1 MERKLNHEIKNLQSK
16 LNNGI
21 QQDKLNDKQIIELS
35 NEIDKLIN
43 HYYSLSMQVR
53 KFPINSKMK
62 TFYDASYK
70 ELIKITIRN
79 GKFPE
84 LEEWNKYAKENNL
97 LSTESM
103 KYITELEW
111 KYIRLKVNKE
121 INKRNKTE

>member
-70 ELIKITIRN
+70 ELIKITIKN

-121 INKRNKTE
+121 INKAE

>member
-70 ELIKITIRN
+70 ELIKITIKN

-111 KYIRLKVNKE
+111 KYIRQNKFV
-121 INKRNKTE
+121 KFL

>member
-43 HYYSLSMQVR
+43 HYYSLSMQLR

-70 ELIKITIRN
+70 ELIKITIKN

-121 INKRNKTE
+121 INKGNKTE

>member
-1 MERKLNHEIKNLQSK
+1 
-16 LNNGI
+16 
-21 QQDKLNDKQIIELS
+21 
-35 NEIDKLIN
+35 
-43 HYYSLSMQVR
+43 MQLR

-70 ELIKITIRN
+70 ELIKITIKN

-121 INKRNKTE
+121 INKGNKTE

>member
-21 QQDKLNDKQIIELS
+21 QQGKLNDKQIIQLS

-43 HYYSLSMQVR
+43 HYYSLSMQLR

-70 ELIKITIRN
+70 ELIKITIKN

-121 INKRNKTE
+121 INKGNKTE